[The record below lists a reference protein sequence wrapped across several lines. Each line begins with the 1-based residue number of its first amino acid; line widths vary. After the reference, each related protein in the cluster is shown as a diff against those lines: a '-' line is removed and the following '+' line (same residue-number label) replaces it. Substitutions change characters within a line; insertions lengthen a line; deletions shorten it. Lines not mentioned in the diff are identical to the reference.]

1 MKEDLLKRIKEL
13 KDLIELMM
21 YNANNHISKHT
32 SPNTFLLV
40 LVNLYNTLV
49 INQLL
54 EIIILEAYWQKK
66 TPNDIVSKEGKSE
79 SKKNANYSTF
89 YLYCCTF
96 LICIILTNCK

>member
-1 MKEDLLKRIKEL
+1 MKRIKEL

-21 YNANNHISKHT
+21 YKANNDHSKHT

-54 EIIILEAYWQKK
+54 EITILDANQKK
-66 TPNDIVSKEGKSE
+66 
-79 SKKNANYSTF
+79 
-89 YLYCCTF
+89 
-96 LICIILTNCK
+96 